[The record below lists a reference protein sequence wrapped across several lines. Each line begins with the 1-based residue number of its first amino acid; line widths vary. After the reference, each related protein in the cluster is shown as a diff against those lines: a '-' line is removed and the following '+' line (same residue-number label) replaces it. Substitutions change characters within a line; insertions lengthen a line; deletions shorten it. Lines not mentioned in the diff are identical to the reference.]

1 MGNQMFDQFSY
12 LHFASGIIA
21 YFWGIPFIYWVVLHV
36 IFEIFEN
43 TNIGIWIINNL
54 IVFWP
59 GGKSGKDSLNNII
72 GDNITAFLGWF
83 SAYYLD
89 KLGSKYNWYSKHII

>member
-1 MGNQMFDQFSY
+1 MFDQFSY

-36 IFEIFEN
+36 LFEIFEN
-43 TNIGIWIINNL
+43 TKLGIWIINNF

-59 GGKSGKDSLNNII
+59 GGKYGKDGLNNII

-89 KLGSKYNWYSKHII
+89 KFGDKYNWYPRHLNYKY

>member
-21 YFWGIPFIYWVVLHV
+21 YFWGIPFIYWAILHFL
-36 IFEIFEN
+36 FEIFEN
-43 TNIGIWIINNL
+43 TNLGIWIINNL

-59 GGKSGKDSLNNII
+59 GGKYGKDGLNNII

-89 KLGSKYNWYSKHII
+89 KLGDKYKWYPKHIK